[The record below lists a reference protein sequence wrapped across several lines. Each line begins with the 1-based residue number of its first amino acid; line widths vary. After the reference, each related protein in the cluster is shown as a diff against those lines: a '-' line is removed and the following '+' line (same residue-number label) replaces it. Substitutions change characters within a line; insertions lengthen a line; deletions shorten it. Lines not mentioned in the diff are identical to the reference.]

1 MSEDGTQVVQGV
13 AAPQAAKRRRVIGGD
28 AEAAL
33 RERLAQRAGEEMV
46 FTLRGKEYRLLVPTP
61 APALLH
67 AALAATDAGFGELI
81 EAIRSAFHPDDAE
94 AFVAELMRTDVEH
107 PADVE
112 YITDL
117 LNTVLEATT
126 SRPESS

>member
-1 MSEDGTQVVQGV
+1 MSETETVQGV
-13 AAPQAAKRRRVIGGD
+13 VEATPAAPPKRRVIGGD

-33 RERLAQRAGEEMV
+33 RERLSQRAGEEMA
-46 FTLRGKEYRLLVPTP
+46 FTLRGKDYRVLVPTP

-67 AALAATDAGFGELI
+67 AALAGTEAGFGEILA
-81 EAIRSAFHPDDAE
+81 AIKAAFHPEDAD
-94 AFVAELMRTDVEH
+94 ALVTELMRTDVEY

-126 SRPESS
+126 SRPESR

>member
-1 MSEDGTQVVQGV
+1 MTETTEVVQGV
-13 AAPQAAKRRRVIGGD
+13 AEATPAKPPRRIGGD

-33 RERLAQRAGEEMV
+33 RERLAKHAGDSVV
-46 FTLRGKEYRLLVPTP
+46 FTLRGKDYRVLVPTP

-67 AALAATDAGFGELI
+67 AALAGTDAGFGEII
-81 EAIRSAFHPDDAE
+81 EAIKAAFHPEDAE
-94 AFVAELMRTDVEH
+94 AFIAELMRTDVEH
-107 PADVE
+107 PADIE

-126 SRPESS
+126 SRPENS